1 MIVSHAC
8 GHREEIGPGWTKV
21 AKGGVP
27 AIAQILTANL
37 CECSK
42 CLIREQVA
50 TQVLE
55 SSFYTAVVARDFG
68 FGSDGLKAWRRLA
81 HYGGSMFGCP
91 GDVQFA
97 IERRGQCVCEILD
110 LFGRFG
116 EIFGTPLFGRFGEIF
131 ETSDEESFVR
141 LCDGVVDALDARGE
155 AAWWVRHARRAR
167 DFILMDACRGALIV
181 FCPQHAG
188 IA

>member
-1 MIVSHAC
+1 MMLSHLEEEKAIIMIVSHAC

-50 TQVLE
+50 AQVLE
-55 SSFYTAVVARDFG
+55 SSFYADVVARDFG
-68 FGSDGLKAWRRLA
+68 FGSAGLKAWRRLV

-116 EIFGTPLFGRFGEIF
+116 EIF
-131 ETSDEESFVR
+131 ETSGEESFVR
-141 LCDGVVDALDARGE
+141 LCDGVVDTLDARGE

-167 DFILMDACRGALIV
+167 DFILMDACRGR
-181 FCPQHAG
+181 
-188 IA
+188 